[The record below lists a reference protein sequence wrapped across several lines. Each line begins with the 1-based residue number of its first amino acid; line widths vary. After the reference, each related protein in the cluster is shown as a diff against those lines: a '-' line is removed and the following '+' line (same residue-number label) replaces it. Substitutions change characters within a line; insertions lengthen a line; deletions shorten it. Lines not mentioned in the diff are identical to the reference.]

1 MTDNIID
8 HTKLNFTVG
17 TISNSLSTPREQEA
31 MEKDDLISEK
41 DDFIIKEEKE
51 ESDISD
57 D

>member
-31 MEKDDLISEK
+31 MEKDDLINEK